1 MAKEQLSAALSA
13 RMEQEKDGRTY
24 TDVSC
29 HNDWAIRREENNKTA
44 SVWRPQFSMDIDR
57 ILYSPYYN
65 RYTDK
70 TQVFSLTK
78 NDDITRR
85 SLHVQLVS
93 RIARTIGTALNLN
106 LDLIEAIALG
116 HDIGHTPFAH
126 CGEVYLNELY
136 NKHTGRF
143 FNHNIHSV
151 RVLDQIFPL
160 NLTLQTLSGI
170 AGHNGEIE
178 LSEYRPVPMDR
189 FADFD
194 AELEKCY
201 TTAGYS
207 NKIQPS
213 TLEGNV
219 VRISDIIA
227 YLGKDRQDAASIQIV
242 EDNAFTTTIIGSVNS
257 EIINNLVVN
266 IIENSYGQPYIML
279 DEEHFQ
285 AVKTYKKENYAMIY
299 STEPGRAILNRVV
312 KPMMEEIYEQLLDDL
327 LHDRHNS
334 PIFRHHIDY
343 VNQTRYPRAVPY
355 EKTEPNQMLV
365 DYIASMTDD
374 YLIDLHRYLFPNS
387 SYYVDYTGYFNDLY
401 NLRNRLQG
409 QLSLEDNK

>member
-1 MAKEQLSAALSA
+1 MAKERLSETLSRQIEA
-13 RMEQEKDGRTY
+13 EQKNRTY
-24 TDVSC
+24 MDRAFV
-29 HNDWAIRREENNKTA
+29 DAQAIRRHSNMTPTP
-44 SVWRPQFSMDIDR
+44 VWRPKFAKDIDR

-70 TQVFSLTK
+70 TQVFSLVK
-78 NDDITRR
+78 NDDVTRR

-93 RIARTIGTALNLN
+93 RIARTIGRALNLN

-126 CGEVYLNELY
+126 CGEVFLNHLY
-136 NKHTGRF
+136 NSHTGRY

-151 RVLDQIFPL
+151 RVLDKIFPL

-178 LSEYRPVPMDR
+178 LAEYFPVPMDS
-189 FADFD
+189 FEQFE

-201 TTAGYS
+201 TIPGYA

-227 YLGKDRQDAASIQIV
+227 YLGKDRQDAAIIQMI
-242 EDNAFTTTIIGSVNS
+242 ENSDFPSSDIGTINS

-266 IIENSYGQPYIML
+266 IIENSYGKPYIKL
-279 DEEHFQ
+279 DEMHFQ
-285 AVKTYKKENYAMIY
+285 AVQSYKRENYAMIY
-299 STEPGRAILNRVV
+299 ANEPGRAILHRVV
-312 KPMMEEIYEQLLDDL
+312 EPMMQEIYEQLLEDL
-327 LHDRHNS
+327 IQGKLNS
-334 PIFRHHIDY
+334 PIFKHHIDY
-343 VNQTRYPRAVPY
+343 VNQTHYPREIPY
-355 EKTEPNQMLV
+355 EKTEPNQLIV

-374 YLIDLHRYLFPNS
+374 YLIDLHRYLFPDS
-387 SYYVDYTGYFNDLY
+387 SYYVEYTGYFNDLY
-401 NLRNRLQG
+401 AQRNRLNG
-409 QLSLEDNK
+409 QIGMEDQ

>member
-1 MAKEQLSAALSA
+1 M
-13 RMEQEKDGRTY
+13 
-24 TDVSC
+24 
-29 HNDWAIRREENNKTA
+29 
-44 SVWRPQFSMDIDR
+44 
-57 ILYSPYYN
+57 
-65 RYTDK
+65 
-70 TQVFSLTK
+70 FSLTK

-93 RIARTIGTALNLN
+93 RIARTIGRALNLN

-136 NKHTGRF
+136 NSHTGRF
-143 FNHNIHSV
+143 FSHNIHSV

-178 LSEYRPVPMDR
+178 LSEYFPVPMDS
-189 FADFD
+189 FGDFE

-201 TTAGYS
+201 TIPGYS

-227 YLGKDRQDAASIQIV
+227 YLGKDRQDAASIQMV
-242 EDNAFTTTIIGSVNS
+242 ENNAFTSSIIGSINS
-257 EIINNLVVN
+257 EIINNLVFNV
-266 IIENSYGQPYIML
+266 IENSYGQPYIKL
-279 DEEHFQ
+279 DESHFQ
-285 AVKTYKKENYAMIY
+285 AVQSCKRENYAMIY
-299 STEPGRAILNRVV
+299 ANEPGRAILNRVV
-312 KPMMEEIYEQLLDDL
+312 KPMMEEIYEQLLEDL
-327 LHDRHNS
+327 VREKHDS

-343 VNQTRYPRAVPY
+343 VNQTRHPRTVPY
-355 EKTEPNQMLV
+355 EKTEPNQMIV

-374 YLIDLHRYLFPNS
+374 YLIDLHRYLFPDSN
-387 SYYVDYTGYFNDLY
+387 YYVEYTGYFNDLY
-401 NLRNRLQG
+401 ALRNRLQG
-409 QLSLEDNK
+409 QMSMEDNG

>member
-1 MAKEQLSAALSA
+1 MAKEQLSDALSA
-13 RMEQEKDGRTY
+13 RMEYEKANHAFFDRSFP
-24 TDVSC
+24 D
-29 HNDWAIRREENNKTA
+29 NMAIRRFGGDKA
-44 SVWRPQFSMDIDR
+44 APVWRPKFAKDIDR

-70 TQVFSLTK
+70 TQVFSLIK

-93 RIARTIGTALNLN
+93 RIARTIGRALNLN

-126 CGEVYLNELY
+126 CGEVFLNSLY
-136 NKHTGRF
+136 NQHTGRY
-143 FNHNIHSV
+143 FNHNIHSA
-151 RVLDQIFPL
+151 RVLDKIFPL
-160 NLTLQTLSGI
+160 NLTLQVLSGI

-178 LSEYRPVPMDR
+178 LSEYWPVPMDS
-189 FADFD
+189 FEQFD
-194 AELEKCY
+194 TELEKCY
-201 TTAGYS
+201 TIPGYA

-227 YLGKDRQDAASIQIV
+227 YLGKDRQDATSIQMIG
-242 EDNAFTTTIIGSVNS
+242 DSAFPTTSVIGTINS

-279 DEEHFQ
+279 DDSHF
-285 AVKTYKKENYAMIY
+285 AALKAAKIDNYAKIY
-299 STEPGRAILNRVV
+299 HNAAEQTKLDLTI
-312 KPMMEEIYEQLLDDL
+312 KPMMAEIFGQTLEDL
-327 LHDRHNS
+327 KKGNRKNPIYGHHINYINTMRRHN
-334 PIFRHHIDY
+334 
-343 VNQTRYPRAVPY
+343 TVPY
-355 EKTEPNQMLV
+355 GKEDPHQIVV

-374 YLIDLHRYLFPNS
+374 YFIDLHRHLFPNS
-387 SYYVDYTGYFNDLY
+387 DYKVEYLGYFD
-401 NLRNRLQG
+401 
-409 QLSLEDNK
+409 